1 MNHYELQS
9 KVLEDIKENK
19 DLQLNI
25 AMAMGNTQMAIILD
39 LKRQGRA
46 MASNYDALKYLEGY
60 YGVSICKLRK
70 KV

>member
-9 KVLEDIKENK
+9 KVLEDIKEIK

-25 AMAMGNTQMAIILD
+25 AMAMGNTQMAIIMD
-39 LKRQGRA
+39 LNRQGRA
-46 MASNYDALKYLEGY
+46 MASNYDALKYLENY
-60 YGVSICKLRK
+60 YGVSVGKLRK

>member
-25 AMAMGNTQMAIILD
+25 AMAMGNTQMAIIMD

-60 YGVSICKLRK
+60 YNLSVGKLRK
-70 KV
+70 KI